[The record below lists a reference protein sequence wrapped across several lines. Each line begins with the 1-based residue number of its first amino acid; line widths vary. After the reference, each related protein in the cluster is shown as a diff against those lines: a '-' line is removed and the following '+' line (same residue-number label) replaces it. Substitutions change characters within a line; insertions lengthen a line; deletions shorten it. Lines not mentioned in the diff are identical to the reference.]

1 MTPGTRLLEAC
12 RELVRLDGGGSTL
25 GDVLGATY
33 ALKGVR
39 ALYSAAHAIGERVSV
54 VYPPG
59 EVGIDFVGVV
69 IAVEFS
75 ESKVYY
81 RVRPDDVAEGWLPVD
96 SAFVHPA
103 PEPGCIVGARIGA
116 YAGMALA
123 ELRMHEW
130 SVDVGVEQNR
140 CPACRAE
147 TKAGHRA
154 GCLLH
159 EAINAR
165 LAEVGAAPD
174 PPPRTLPLYRAP
186 GVSGG
191 PDWTVEDVVVG
202 EPSSEADAVAF
213 VPLDR
218 RMTWTNPPTV
228 PVIESPHTTGA
239 FLINTASPVVQ
250 QAAMEAI
257 ASASPSWFPMDGR
270 TAHPRVAA
278 QMHDMA
284 VATGRVP
291 AAEPPTLPFDPRA
304 HIANHDILRP
314 CPDCGTTPSQPHQ
327 SGCPTGS
334 RSW

>member
-202 EPSSEADAVAF
+202 EPPKERLPYVATE
-213 VPLDR
+213 VNTR
-218 RMTWTNPPTV
+218 TNTLVIPNRVQITHHTDEHGVKTAETV
-228 PVIESPHTTGA
+228 DLRDLTSPHGR
-239 FLINTASPVVQ
+239 LIEELRAEMARNAGESKDFKAGMLAGLEYAV
-250 QAAMEAI
+250 
-257 ASASPSWFPMDGR
+257 D
-270 TAHPRVAA
+270 VAERIWPK
-278 QMHDMA
+278 
-284 VATGRVP
+284 V
-291 AAEPPTLPFDPRA
+291 
-304 HIANHDILRP
+304 
-314 CPDCGTTPSQPHQ
+314 
-327 SGCPTGS
+327 
-334 RSW
+334 